1 MFHSF
6 LNPNVSKENIEKG
19 ILPETEYEYRIRCGS
34 NTGSIKPFPVNVP
47 ISFDYICRLLF
58 DEVYYKTSDE
68 IKLEN
73 NSKISHND
81 EEPVATNYKNRILIK

>member
-1 MFHSF
+1 MQR
-6 LNPNVSKENIEKG
+6 IESAVCKS
-19 ILPETEYEYRIRCGS
+19 LKLAEFTATQLTEQ
-34 NTGSIKPFPVNVP
+34 GSIKPFPVNVP

-58 DEVYYKTSDE
+58 DEVRYKTSDE

-81 EEPVATNYKNRILIK
+81 GEPVATNYKNRILIK